1 MSREAC
7 TCNESYT
14 CASCERAID
23 QEMTI
28 NSLVERV
35 NVLERKIG
43 DLLEA
48 LRMHGIE
55 VPRE

>member
-1 MSREAC
+1 MSAC

-48 LRMHGIE
+48 LRLHGVD
-55 VPRE
+55 VPTP